1 MKHWVIA
8 ILAAIAYSA
17 TAEIV
22 ELRTKNASCRID
34 LNGARMLSFRVGGD
48 ELLWNDNPPQT
59 RASDWA
65 HGGIPVCWP
74 RFGVDESGAIH
85 GRAWRR
91 EFAVKSRND
100 DSARSEVLLFLEEGP
115 ARLDYSI
122 VLTDALTLEIT
133 TVNFGTNDFACSF
146 GLHPYVN
153 SRGD

>member
-8 ILAAIAYSA
+8 ILAAIAYST
-17 TAEIV
+17 TAEII

-85 GRAWRR
+85 GGAWRR

-100 DSARSEVLLFLEEGP
+100 DSARSEVLLFLEADP
-115 ARLDYSI
+115 
-122 VLTDALTLEIT
+122 
-133 TVNFGTNDFACSF
+133 
-146 GLHPYVN
+146 
-153 SRGD
+153 